1 MSAAKT
7 CCSESS
13 FSRASVSSE
22 VALPLRNRRASSL
35 RCRAHSC
42 SCWARAIAAAF
53 SREALIFAL
62 IFAVRAS
69 SFSFRSLSFSSFLGS
84 TGRSFAF
91 RTESLVDTESG
102 TGGSDCARE
111 SAVSPGMFRC
121 AESAGVSV
129 SFPAGTGG
137 GAGADAGGGACPS
150 GSVGIGGRP
159 GPFVAGRTA
168 ALSAAGNGAGVSA
181 ASESAVFCV
190 GTESLRKRFSV

>member
-1 MSAAKT
+1 M
-7 CCSESS
+7 
-13 FSRASVSSE
+13 
-22 VALPLRNRRASSL
+22 RNRRASSL

-84 TGRSFAF
+84 TGRFFAF

-168 ALSAAGNGAGVSA
+168 ALSAAGDGAGVSA